1 MSSFRQARAVKG
13 VLHRCLVCHDWFATT
28 TQFNEATEFTQALRV
43 HFDYIR
49 RRVIDEV
56 VKFEWLLA
64 EATKI
69 LACLKILALISRTLR
84 RTSVL
89 HRKQNMFLSHPLQV
103 WLPPHR
109 NSSFGMQ
116 PVQGS

>member
-28 TQFNEATEFTQALRV
+28 TQLNEATEFTQALRV

-49 RRVIDEV
+49 RRVIDKV
-56 VKFEWLLA
+56 VKIEWLLA

-84 RTSVL
+84 RKSNQI
-89 HRKQNMFLSHPLQV
+89 KIKIKIK
-103 WLPPHR
+103 
-109 NSSFGMQ
+109 
-116 PVQGS
+116 